1 MEVAPLMQLQEAN
14 ATTLDLSAD
23 DPTVLAAL
31 IHYLYNFTLRENT
44 DSSAGSA
51 SSHFVH
57 VYAIADKYD
66 VPHLCT
72 LAKLRLQKTFNTHT
86 ALADHADFIETVR
99 AVDEYTPHSLGLKGE
114 HGLWAVV
121 LPVMKS
127 NMATLLQNAAFKELL
142 LELPDLNFRLLAMLD
157 SAAAVPEPPVKKR
170 KVEVSDDEDDEES
183 EDDLD
188 GPPPP
193 GTLHYRFGRG
203 RTLG

>member
-1 MEVAPLMQLQEAN
+1 MIQEAN

-23 DPTVLAAL
+23 DPTVLGAL
-31 IHYLYNFTLRENT
+31 IHYFYNFTLRENT
-44 DSSAGSA
+44 NPSAGSN

-66 VPHLCT
+66 VPHLRT
-72 LAKLRLQKTFNTHT
+72 LAKLRLQKTFNTQT
-86 ALADHADFIETVR
+86 ALRDHADFIDTVR
-99 AVDEYTPHSLGLKGE
+99 VVDEYTPYRLGLKGE
-114 HGLWAVV
+114 DGLWAVM

-127 NMATLLQNAAFKELL
+127 NIAFLLQDEAFKELL

-157 SAAAVPEPPVKKR
+157 SGAAVPTPPAKKQ
-170 KVEVSDDEDDEES
+170 KLHVSDDDGEDGEDGEDD
-183 EDDLD
+183 DDD
-188 GPPPP
+188 GSPPR